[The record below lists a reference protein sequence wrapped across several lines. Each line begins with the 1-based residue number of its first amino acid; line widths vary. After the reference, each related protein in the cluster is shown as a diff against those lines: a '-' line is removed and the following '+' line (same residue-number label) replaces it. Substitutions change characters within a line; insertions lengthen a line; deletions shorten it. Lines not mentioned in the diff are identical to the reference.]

1 MIFVSLFV
9 GTASD
14 IAAAY
19 SSLKKE
25 LEGNEMLDGLAHDG
39 WLEKGLDAYKRGDN
53 QEAIRCCN
61 IALEINP
68 NSADA
73 LFLKSLA
80 LAGLGV

>member
-1 MIFVSLFV
+1 LIFVSLFV
-9 GTASD
+9 ETASD

-25 LEGNEMLDGLAHDG
+25 REGNEMLDRLAFDG
-39 WLEKGLDAYKRGDN
+39 WMEEGVHFYDLGNYK
-53 QEAIRCCN
+53 EAIKCYN
-61 IALEINP
+61 VALEINP

-80 LAGLGV
+80 MAGLGV